1 MTHTFAKLD
10 TKVTNGTTLLKRFIN
25 TKRGL
30 FNHAYIKGTAC
41 SNVKFFFLVD
51 HLVHFFN

>member
-41 SNVKFFFLVD
+41 SNVKFFFFGRPFGP
-51 HLVHFFN
+51 FF